1 MYSRTDYLENQNYKE
16 SKPSKNTMD
25 LSDISG
31 AKPKRRFDSRHSQKL
46 GEAGNMIIDN
56 NMMVAAGVKQ
66 VSKNGQAVSDAFK
79 MGYQYDSI

>member
-1 MYSRTDYLENQNYKE
+1 MYSRADYLETQNYKE
-16 SKPSKNTMD
+16 SKQAKNTMD

-56 NMMVAAGVKQ
+56 NMMVAAGVK
-66 VSKNGQAVSDAFK
+66 
-79 MGYQYDSI
+79 

>member
-1 MYSRTDYLENQNYKE
+1 MYSRADYQETQNYKE
-16 SKPSKNTMD
+16 SKPVKNTMD

-56 NMMVAAGVKQ
+56 NMMVAAGVK
-66 VSKNGQAVSDAFK
+66 
-79 MGYQYDSI
+79 

>member
-1 MYSRTDYLENQNYKE
+1 
-16 SKPSKNTMD
+16 MD

-56 NMMVAAGVKQ
+56 NLMAPAGVKQ
-66 VSKNGQAVSDAFK
+66 VNKPGQAVSDAFK
-79 MGYQYDSI
+79 MGYQYDSIQNKNDRNPLSTHDINGSKKVN